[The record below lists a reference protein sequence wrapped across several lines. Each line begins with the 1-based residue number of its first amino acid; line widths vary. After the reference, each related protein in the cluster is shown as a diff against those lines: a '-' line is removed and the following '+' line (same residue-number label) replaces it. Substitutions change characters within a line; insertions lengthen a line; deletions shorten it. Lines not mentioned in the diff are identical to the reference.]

1 MPPRKRARSSAPV
14 TEVSTL
20 WTNGGGYHVSSIAPD
35 GSGNMF
41 VSSMTCIHKISDGV
55 ETVVAGG
62 DVAGHLD
69 GPQGMFS
76 GIVGLAV
83 GADGCLIVSDR
94 YCIRKVAVDG
104 QVSSLAGDPGGEG
117 DHVDGQGAEARFEF
131 PGKVA
136 VDLDGNVLVAD
147 YWNDCIR
154 KVAPDGAVSTLA
166 GSTERH
172 GDGYADGPADE
183 ARFQGPQGVAVDLE
197 GNVFIADT
205 GNNCIRK
212 ISRDGAVSTLAGSTE
227 GEGGH
232 TDGAGDAAR
241 FFSPMALAVDIDGNI
256 VVADTDSN
264 CIRKVTPEG
273 VVSTLA
279 GPTSLTSPTGNVDGP
294 ANQARFFSPGDVA
307 IDMDGNVLVADYHN
321 NSVRMITHTGLS
333 RGAALP
339 RWPVVKPAL
348 AANLVA
354 LLDDER
360 FADVSFGTHAP
371 SAPTVAIGSYRN
383 SPAPTLS
390 GASCVCPA

>member
-104 QVSSLAGDPGGEG
+104 QVSSLAGDPAGDHADDPGA

-147 YWNDCIR
+147 YYNDCIR

-166 GSTERH
+166 GSTER
-172 GDGYADGPADE
+172 DGYADGPADE

-227 GEGGH
+227 GE
-232 TDGAGDAAR
+232 AATR
-241 FFSPMALAVDIDGNI
+241 TARVMRRG
-256 VVADTDSN
+256 
-264 CIRKVTPEG
+264 
-273 VVSTLA
+273 
-279 GPTSLTSPTGNVDGP
+279 SLV
-294 ANQARFFSPGDVA
+294 
-307 IDMDGNVLVADYHN
+307 
-321 NSVRMITHTGLS
+321 
-333 RGAALP
+333 
-339 RWPVVKPAL
+339 RWPWRWTLMA
-348 AANLVA
+348 
-354 LLDDER
+354 
-360 FADVSFGTHAP
+360 
-371 SAPTVAIGSYRN
+371 
-383 SPAPTLS
+383 TLS
-390 GASCVCPA
+390 WRILIATASEK

>member
-1 MPPRKRARSSAPV
+1 M
-14 TEVSTL
+14 
-20 WTNGGGYHVSSIAPD
+20 
-35 GSGNMF
+35 
-41 VSSMTCIHKISDGV
+41 
-55 ETVVAGG
+55 
-62 DVAGHLD
+62 
-69 GPQGMFS
+69 
-76 GIVGLAV
+76 

-212 ISRDGAVSTLAGSTE
+212 ISRDGAVSTLAGFNE
-227 GEGGH
+227 GEG
-232 TDGAGDAAR
+232 
-241 FFSPMALAVDIDGNI
+241 LVW
-256 VVADTDSN
+256 V
-264 CIRKVTPEG
+264 G
-273 VVSTLA
+273 VGRRIL
-279 GPTSLTSPTGNVDGP
+279 
-294 ANQARFFSPGDVA
+294 
-307 IDMDGNVLVADYHN
+307 I
-321 NSVRMITHTGLS
+321 
-333 RGAALP
+333 
-339 RWPVVKPAL
+339 K
-348 AANLVA
+348 NLIKFD
-354 LLDDER
+354 L
-360 FADVSFGTHAP
+360 
-371 SAPTVAIGSYRN
+371 I
-383 SPAPTLS
+383 
-390 GASCVCPA
+390 

>member
-154 KVAPDGAVSTLA
+154 KVVPDGAVSTLA
-166 GSTERH
+166 GSRC
-172 GDGYADGPADE
+172 GARVGRADP
-183 ARFQGPQGVAVDLE
+183 L
-197 GNVFIADT
+197 
-205 GNNCIRK
+205 K
-212 ISRDGAVSTLAGSTE
+212 L
-227 GEGGH
+227 
-232 TDGAGDAAR
+232 
-241 FFSPMALAVDIDGNI
+241 
-256 VVADTDSN
+256 
-264 CIRKVTPEG
+264 
-273 VVSTLA
+273 
-279 GPTSLTSPTGNVDGP
+279 
-294 ANQARFFSPGDVA
+294 
-307 IDMDGNVLVADYHN
+307 
-321 NSVRMITHTGLS
+321 
-333 RGAALP
+333 
-339 RWPVVKPAL
+339 
-348 AANLVA
+348 
-354 LLDDER
+354 
-360 FADVSFGTHAP
+360 
-371 SAPTVAIGSYRN
+371 
-383 SPAPTLS
+383 
-390 GASCVCPA
+390 